1 MTETTHHYRTL
12 NGQPPNGGVPPG
24 VGFYPAHPPAAPPAT
39 PAASPP
45 PPPYA
50 LHYFSPNLDP
60 RMFLPQQIAQPQ
72 PPPPP
77 PSAPPIHA
85 LVDPRWFYPPLQ
97 MILAPPAPA
106 PAPAPPAPAPA
117 PAPAPQQWM
126 TTPPGAS
133 LFGQPAPTFGGGVDY
148 LFPQDHTVIHFIHDV
163 HMRLDTPIPTP
174 GFEARLFPTNL
185 PVVELIRRLGAP
197 TTDDSK
203 FGVMEVHQLGDGK
216 WTAGMTVLLNS
227 DAAKKT
233 LREIGW
239 GTNRGSTA
247 PAVWIK
253 AHAVG

>member
-24 VGFYPAHPPAAPPAT
+24 VGFYPAHPPAAPAAT
-39 PAASPP
+39 PAASPS

-50 LHYFSPNLDP
+50 LHYFSPHLDP
-60 RMFLPQQIAQPQ
+60 RMFLPQQIAQP

-77 PSAPPIHA
+77 PAPPTHA

-97 MILAPPAPA
+97 MIQAPPA

-117 PAPAPQQWM
+117 PQQW
-126 TTPPGAS
+126 TTPPPGAS
-133 LFGQPAPTFGGGVDY
+133 LLGQQAPIFERSVQY
-148 LFPQDHTVIHFIHDV
+148 LFPQDHTVIHFIRDI
-163 HMRLDTPIPTP
+163 HMRLDTPISIPV
-174 GFEARLFPTNL
+174 FDAILFPTNL

-203 FGVMEVHQLGDGK
+203 FGVMEVQQLGDGK

-239 GTNRGSTA
+239 GSNRGSTA